1 MDESPAPDE
10 RDLYDRD
17 FGRWVDVQAAHLRKG
32 RHHLLDTAHLI
43 EEIESLGKS
52 QLFTLRSSYAL
63 IAMHLLK
70 HIKQPE
76 KASASWDNTINR
88 ERGNIVELLDD
99 NPGLK
104 PKREEAFAKA
114 YAKARSDAAF
124 ETKLPLR
131 SFPIDP
137 PFTLQ
142 DVESKTWWPPEVG
155 RSSSAAATD

>member
-1 MDESPAPDE
+1 MDEIRAPDDS
-10 RDLYDRD
+10 DLYDRD
-17 FGRWVDVQAAHLRKG
+17 FDRWVDVQATHLRQG
-32 RHHLLDTAHLI
+32 RLDLLDKGHLI
-43 EEIESLGKS
+43 EEIEGLGKS

-70 HIKQPE
+70 QIKQPE
-76 KASASWDNTINR
+76 KASASWENTINR
-88 ERGNIVELLDD
+88 ERGNVVELLDE

-137 PFTLQ
+137 PFTLPQ
-142 DVESKTWWPPEVG
+142 VESKTWWPPGFSRTGE
-155 RSSSAAATD
+155 